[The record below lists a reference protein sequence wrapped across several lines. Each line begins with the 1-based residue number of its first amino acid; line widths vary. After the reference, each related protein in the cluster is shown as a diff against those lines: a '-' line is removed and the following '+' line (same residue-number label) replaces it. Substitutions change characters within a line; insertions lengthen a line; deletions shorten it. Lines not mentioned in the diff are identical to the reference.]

1 VNWQDT
7 IGHYIKAKM
16 IAKALQQRPDADQ
29 DKLLDSIART
39 SVTVGIAR
47 DAIADVMEAEIEAL
61 AFHRALGNT
70 AITIDY
76 LAGWTAATD
85 LVRNGK
91 HAITNDNDSYNDR

>member
-1 VNWQDT
+1 
-7 IGHYIKAKM
+7 M

-29 DKLLDSIART
+29 EKLLNSIART

-47 DAIADVMEAEIEAL
+47 DAIADVMDAEIEAL
-61 AFHRALGNT
+61 AFHRALGNF
-70 AITIDY
+70 AVTIDY
-76 LAGWTAATD
+76 LAGWTAATE